1 MRFNYFLLLFCFVCV
16 SYSQQGSNIDL
27 DEVVNSAKIIPR
39 IQINGMLYA
48 FRERDT
54 LIKKLLRSNFWDRF
68 TEFNFALED
77 YETGKPYS
85 FQSKGPLRIFINNN
99 ELTRRH
105 VFKTFASIR
114 ELNSKIEKVE
124 IRTDVEKKNIETFR
138 TNYITTT
145 EMVIQGQTLAEEI
158 TTETETDSK
167 VFPVNHV
174 KITANLDSQTL
185 YNRIPRKQIKLDQKL
200 EQSGSIAFDQKLQ
213 QSESIALEGVEVVQD
228 FTKDGIVY
236 SPKYVDG
243 QIIFEENKE
252 LTRLAIKGE
261 QYKKMGLNQ
270 WGIDVN
276 ATTWFSAL
284 RGVLAGKASGGPSQ
298 SGLPILYSVI
308 TLGASPMPLWVIDG
322 TQLSEPP
329 NALQSILPD
338 IRKVKILKY
347 SDAASY
353 GARGAAGVIEI
364 ITISGITK
372 ALNKNKSFNVKG
384 KKNKELMIKYQK
396 LESQFKVRMEQLKT
410 QKKYAYENDNI
421 IRVDSFQ
428 KLLDNT
434 LSKSY
439 LYTSNFALTYSK
451 YEIAPYLAYT
461 KISDANI
468 LLLDSI
474 ARTLSPKVKKS
485 KYGKK
490 FISLVESRKENKLK
504 DSN

>member
-1 MRFNYFLLLFCFVCV
+1 MRYTYFLLLFFFVCIT
-16 SYSQQGSNIDL
+16 YSQQGSNIDL
-27 DEVVNSAKIIPR
+27 DEVVNSAKIVPR
-39 IQINGMLYA
+39 IQINGLLYS

-85 FQSKGPLRIFINNN
+85 FKSKGPLRIFINNN

-105 VFKTFASIR
+105 VFKTFTSIR

-124 IRTDVEKKNIETFR
+124 IRTDLEKKNIETFR

-145 EMVIQGQTLAEEI
+145 EMVIGGQTLSEEI
-158 TTETETDSK
+158 TTETESDSK
-167 VFPVNHV
+167 VYPVNHV
-174 KITANLDSQTL
+174 KITANFDSQTL
-185 YNRIPRKQIKLDQKL
+185 YNRIRRKETKLDQKL
-200 EQSGSIAFDQKLQ
+200 EQSVSIAFDQKLQ

-228 FTKDGIVY
+228 YSKDGVIY
-236 SPKYVDG
+236 SPKFVDG

-276 ATTWFSAL
+276 SRTWFAAL
-284 RGVLAGKASGGPSQ
+284 RGVLAGKASGGPTQ
-298 SGLPILYSVI
+298 DGLPILYSVV

-329 NALQSILPD
+329 MELQSILPE

-347 SDAASY
+347 QDAASY
-353 GARGAAGVIEI
+353 GARGASGVIEI
-364 ITISGITK
+364 TTISGMTK
-372 ALNKNKSFNVKG
+372 VLNKNKSFNVKG

-410 QKKYAYENDNI
+410 QRKYAYENDNI
-421 IRVDSFQ
+421 IRMDSFQ

-439 LYTSNFALTYSK
+439 LYTANFALTYSK

-468 LLLDSI
+468 SLLDSI
-474 ARTLSPKVKKS
+474 GKTLSPKAKKS

-490 FISLVESRKENKLK
+490 LLALVELKKEKKLNG
-504 DSN
+504 SN

>member
-1 MRFNYFLLLFCFVCV
+1 MTNLKMRNTYFLLLFFFVCI

-27 DEVVNSAKIIPR
+27 DEVVNSAKIVPR

-68 TEFNFALED
+68 TEFKIGLED
-77 YETGKPYS
+77 YETRTPFS
-85 FQSKGPLRIFINNN
+85 FESKGPLRIFINNI

-124 IRTDVEKKNIETFR
+124 IRTDLEKKNIETFR
-138 TNYITTT
+138 KNYITTT

-200 EQSGSIAFDQKLQ
+200 EQSGSIALD
-213 QSESIALEGVEVVQD
+213 GVEVVQD
-228 FTKDGIVY
+228 FTKDGLVY

-261 QYKKMGLNQ
+261 QYKKMGYNE

-284 RGVLAGKASGGPSQ
+284 RGIIGGKASGGPSQ
-298 SGLPILYSVI
+298 DGLPILYNVV

-322 TQLSEPP
+322 TQLLEPP
-329 NALQSILPD
+329 KALQSILPE
-338 IRKVKILKY
+338 IRKVEILKY
-347 SDAASY
+347 QDAASY

-364 ITISGITK
+364 TTISGMTK
-372 ALNKNKSFNVKG
+372 VLNKNKSFNVKG

-410 QKKYAYENDNI
+410 QRKYAYENDNI
-421 IRVDSFQ
+421 IRMDSFQ

-439 LYTSNFALTYSK
+439 LYTANFALTYSK

-461 KISDANI
+461 KISDASI
-468 LLLDSI
+468 SLLDSI
-474 ARTLSPKVKKS
+474 GKTLSPKAKKS

-490 FISLVESRKENKLK
+490 FLALVELKKEKKLK

>member
-1 MRFNYFLLLFCFVCV
+1 MRYTCFLLFFFFVCI

-27 DEVVNSAKIIPR
+27 DEVVNSAQVVPR
-39 IQINGMLYA
+39 IQLNDLFYS

-54 LIKKLLRSNFWDRF
+54 LVKKLLRSQFWDHITLFRIG
-68 TEFNFALED
+68 LED

-85 FQSKGPLRIFINNN
+85 FENNGPIRIFINNN

-105 VFKTFASIR
+105 VFKTLTSIR
-114 ELNSKIEKVE
+114 ELNNKIEKVE
-124 IRTDVEKKNIETFR
+124 IRTDLETKNIEIFR
-138 TNYITTT
+138 TNFITENETFL
-145 EMVIQGQTLAEEI
+145 QGLTFKEVSSS
-158 TTETETDSK
+158 ETKIDSK
-167 VFPVNHV
+167 VVPVTHV
-174 KITANLDSQTL
+174 KITAKLDSQTL
-185 YNRIPRKQIKLDQKL
+185 YNRISRRETKLDQKL
-200 EQSGSIAFDQKLQ
+200 EQSGSIAFDQKLL
-213 QSESIALEGVEVVQD
+213 QSESISLEGVEVVQD
-228 FTKDGIVY
+228 YSKDGVIY
-236 SPKYVDG
+236 SPKFVDG
-243 QIIFEENKE
+243 QITFEENKE

-261 QYKKMGLNQ
+261 QYKKMGYNE

-284 RGVLAGKASGGPSQ
+284 RGIIGGKASGGPSQ
-298 SGLPILYSVI
+298 DGLPILYNVV

-322 TQLSEPP
+322 TQLLEPP
-329 NALQSILPD
+329 KALQSILPE
-338 IRKVKILKY
+338 IRKVEILKY
-347 SDAASY
+347 QDAASY

-364 ITISGITK
+364 TTISGMTK
-372 ALNKNKSFNVKG
+372 VFNKNKSFNVKG

-410 QKKYAYENDNI
+410 QRKYAYENDNI
-421 IRVDSFQ
+421 IRMDSFQ

-439 LYTSNFALTYSK
+439 LYTANFALTYSK

-468 LLLDSI
+468 SLLDSI
-474 ARTLSPKVKKS
+474 GKTLSPKAKKS

-490 FISLVESRKENKLK
+490 FLALVELKKEKKLNG
-504 DSN
+504 SN

>member
-1 MRFNYFLLLFCFVCV
+1 MRYTYLLFLFLFVCI

-27 DEVVNSAKIIPR
+27 DEVVNSAKIVPR
-39 IQINGMLYA
+39 IQINGMLYS

-124 IRTDVEKKNIETFR
+124 IRTDLEKKNIETFR
-138 TNYITTT
+138 TNYITATD
-145 EMVIQGQTLAEEI
+145 MVIQGQTLAEEI

-200 EQSGSIAFDQKLQ
+200 EQSGSIAFDQKLE
-213 QSESIALEGVEVVQD
+213 QSGSIALDGVEVVQD
-228 FTKDGIVY
+228 FTKDGLVY

-322 TQLSEPP
+322 TQLPEPP
-329 NALQSILPD
+329 KALQSILPE

-353 GARGAAGVIEI
+353 GTRGAAGVIEI
-364 ITISGITK
+364 TTISGMTK
-372 ALNKNKSFNVKG
+372 VLNKNKSFNVKG

-410 QKKYAYENDNI
+410 QRKYAYENDNI
-421 IRVDSFQ
+421 IRMDSFQ

-439 LYTSNFALTYSK
+439 LYTANFALTYSK

-468 LLLDSI
+468 SLLDSI
-474 ARTLSPKVKKS
+474 GKTLSPKAKKS

-490 FISLVESRKENKLK
+490 FLALVELKKEKKLNG
-504 DSN
+504 SN

>member
-1 MRFNYFLLLFCFVCV
+1 MRYTYLPLLLFFVSI

-27 DEVVNSAKIIPR
+27 DEVVNSAKIVPR
-39 IQINGMLYA
+39 IQINGVLYA

-54 LIKKLLRSNFWDRF
+54 LIKKLLRSKFWDRF

-99 ELTRRH
+99 ELTTRH

-124 IRTDVEKKNIETFR
+124 IRTDLEKKNIETFR
-138 TNYITTT
+138 TNFITTT
-145 EMVIQGQTLAEEI
+145 EMVIGEQTLSEEI
-158 TTETETDSK
+158 TTETESDSK
-167 VFPVNHV
+167 VYPVNHV
-174 KITANLDSQTL
+174 KITANFDSQTL
-185 YNRIPRKQIKLDQKL
+185 YNRIRRKETKLDQKL

-228 FTKDGIVY
+228 YSKDGVIY
-236 SPKYVDG
+236 SPKFVDG
-243 QIIFEENKE
+243 QITFEENKE

-276 ATTWFSAL
+276 ARTWFAAL
-284 RGVLAGKASGGPSQ
+284 RGVLGGKASGGPSQ
-298 SGLPILYSVI
+298 DGLPILYNVV

-322 TQLSEPP
+322 TQLFDPP
-329 NALQSILPD
+329 MALQSILPD

-347 SDAASY
+347 QDAASY

-364 ITISGITK
+364 TTISGMTNV
-372 ALNKNKSFNVKG
+372 LNKNKSFNVKG

-396 LESQFKVRMEQLKT
+396 LESQFKVTMEQLKT

-421 IRVDSFQ
+421 IRMDSFQ

-439 LYTSNFALTYSK
+439 LYTANFALTYSK

-474 ARTLSPKVKKS
+474 GKTLTPKVKKS

-490 FISLVESRKENKLK
+490 FLALVELKKEKKLN

>member
-1 MRFNYFLLLFCFVCV
+1 
-16 SYSQQGSNIDL
+16 
-27 DEVVNSAKIIPR
+27 
-39 IQINGMLYA
+39 
-48 FRERDT
+48 
-54 LIKKLLRSNFWDRF
+54 
-68 TEFNFALED
+68 
-77 YETGKPYS
+77 
-85 FQSKGPLRIFINNN
+85 
-99 ELTRRH
+99 
-105 VFKTFASIR
+105 
-114 ELNSKIEKVE
+114 
-124 IRTDVEKKNIETFR
+124 
-138 TNYITTT
+138 
-145 EMVIQGQTLAEEI
+145 
-158 TTETETDSK
+158 
-167 VFPVNHV
+167 
-174 KITANLDSQTL
+174 
-185 YNRIPRKQIKLDQKL
+185 
-200 EQSGSIAFDQKLQ
+200 
-213 QSESIALEGVEVVQD
+213 
-228 FTKDGIVY
+228 
-236 SPKYVDG
+236 
-243 QIIFEENKE
+243 
-252 LTRLAIKGE
+252 
-261 QYKKMGLNQ
+261 MGLNQ

-439 LYTSNFALTYSK
+439 LYTANFALTYSK

>member
-1 MRFNYFLLLFCFVCV
+1 MRYNYFLLLFCFVCI

-124 IRTDVEKKNIETFR
+124 IRTDLEKKNIETFR
-138 TNYITTT
+138 TNFITTT
-145 EMVIQGQTLAEEI
+145 EMVIGGQTLSEEI

-167 VFPVNHV
+167 VYPVTHV
-174 KITANLDSQTL
+174 KITANYDSQTL
-185 YNRIPRKQIKLDQKL
+185 FNRIRKKEKKLDQKL
-200 EQSGSIAFDQKLQ
+200 EQSGSIAFDQKLL
-213 QSESIALEGVEVVQD
+213 QSESISLEGVEVVQD
-228 FTKDGIVY
+228 YSKDGVIY

-243 QIIFEENKE
+243 QITFEENKE

-261 QYKKMGLNQ
+261 QYKKMGYNE

-284 RGVLAGKASGGPSQ
+284 RGIIGGKASGGPSQ
-298 SGLPILYSVI
+298 DGLPILYNVV

-322 TQLSEPP
+322 TQLLEPP
-329 NALQSILPD
+329 KALQSILPE
-338 IRKVKILKY
+338 IRKVEILKY
-347 SDAASY
+347 QDAASY

-364 ITISGITK
+364 TTISGMTK
-372 ALNKNKSFNVKG
+372 VLNKNKSFNVKG

-410 QKKYAYENDNI
+410 QRKYAYENDNI
-421 IRVDSFQ
+421 IRMDSFQ

-439 LYTSNFALTYSK
+439 LYTANFALTYSK

-468 LLLDSI
+468 SLLDSI
-474 ARTLSPKVKKS
+474 GKTLSPKVKKS

-490 FISLVESRKENKLK
+490 LLDLVELKKEKKLN